1 MHDQGFVE
9 AHPWHFH
16 GAKVCFA
23 SGSIVALAADTT
35 IPQYWDMGAGTGNF
49 SYEALE
55 EIQGSVAGSPIPRD
69 TSIVYGGPGASYTGA
84 NITSGSPGGWR
95 LFRLSIT
102 DVSGRREHEI
112 SNLY

>member
-1 MHDQGFVE
+1 
-9 AHPWHFH
+9 
-16 GAKVCFA
+16 
-23 SGSIVALAADTT
+23 
-35 IPQYWDMGAGTGNF
+35 MGAGTGNF

-102 DVSGRREHEI
+102 DVSGGESMRFLTFTEMVAFPARRVGRTLSPPTAHDHGHADHALRWGGE
-112 SNLY
+112 STRFAS